1 MSIIYGTLE
10 RLETDD
16 PALMHNSEQASSVGK
31 AVEPRSL
38 PIKALVTAL
47 LLAMTGANLLLWY
60 WSNEVGAPQYP
71 TPAAVSTQMVVPEI
85 SDREPASASVGETP
99 TKSWRNAH

>member
-10 RLETDD
+10 RLESDD
-16 PALMHNSEQASSVGK
+16 PALMHNSEQASSMGK
-31 AVEPRSL
+31 AVETRGL

-71 TPAAVSTQMVVPEI
+71 TPAERS
-85 SDREPASASVGETP
+85 SDRMGSRSHEHHNDRRGC
-99 TKSWRNAH
+99 KSGCAANY